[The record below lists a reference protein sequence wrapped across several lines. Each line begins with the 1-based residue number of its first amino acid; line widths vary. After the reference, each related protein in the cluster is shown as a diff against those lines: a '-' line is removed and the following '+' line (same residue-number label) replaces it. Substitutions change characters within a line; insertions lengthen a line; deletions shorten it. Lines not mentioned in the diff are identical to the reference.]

1 MLASVGSFNNKQWMW
16 FRDVRLESGPT
27 HQHTS
32 EGLKPYRS
40 CPGRAY
46 DWPEPAPGDKKRT
59 GCRYWPFNQF
69 LAQASTGNTKSDVRR
84 AKSDENEQ
92 KRRCQAKIFFNSQ
105 VKKFNITLGKVLYA
119 YSFFLN
125 TYRDHSTLQ

>member
-1 MLASVGSFNNKQWMW
+1 MIGQNRPPVTK
-16 FRDVRLESGPT
+16 
-27 HQHTS
+27 
-32 EGLKPYRS
+32 
-40 CPGRAY
+40 RAHY
-46 DWPEPAPGDKKRT
+46 N
-59 GCRYWPFNQF
+59 GCRYCPIIQF

-84 AKSDENEQ
+84 AKSQERELRAMKMNKKE